1 MAVQLRDRASWSQAP
16 HQRPMAESV
25 DSQLRVKPDKLL
37 WRGSPDWEQLSE
49 AENCVPGQGVL
60 DAAAKPSALPRI
72 PFCGSAR
79 HEKRMQK
86 RQKNN

>member
-1 MAVQLRDRASWSQAP
+1 MV
-16 HQRPMAESV
+16 ESV
-25 DSQLRVKPDKLL
+25 DSQLRYLCKTRRVKPDKLL

-60 DAAAKPSALPRI
+60 DAAAKLSALPRI